1 MAGKS
6 KRKDTLDFRN
16 AANLLEEHWQAVR
29 TAAEAYE
36 EARRRE
42 NAASSETTAAL
53 NALNAAQKL
62 FDAAVAELKSIAPR
76 GSDWKR

>member
-1 MAGKS
+1 V
-6 KRKDTLDFRN
+6 TLGEELVRPN
-16 AANLLEEHWQAVR
+16 ARDKKLEEHWQAVR
-29 TAAEAYE
+29 TDAEDYE

-42 NAASSETTAAL
+42 DAASSETTAAL